1 MGFWSWLVGKEG
13 GNVVTDVVDSVSG
26 GVDRFVHTKQDAAND
41 QKEYDKEITKRWVAD
56 SDAPLTRLTRPFLV
70 IFVTVVTFVFGA
82 LDGNLGGF
90 EIKAEWLTLYK
101 QLLVVMITAYF
112 GSRGL
117 EKIKRQK

>member
-1 MGFWSWLVGKEG
+1 MGFLGWLVGKKRSG
-13 GNVVTDVVDSVSG
+13 IVKNVAD
-26 GVDRFVHTKQDAAND
+26 GVDQFVHTKQDAANE

-70 IFVTVVTFVFGA
+70 IFVTVITFVFGA

-117 EKIKRQK
+117 EKIKRKN